1 VTHPTPF
8 RRVNPSE
15 EIVPYSAVKYN
26 INSMVSES
34 PRRALSND
42 INIVGEFVELKKLLS
57 KTTIFGGGHFF
68 LSHTVW
74 GLFGGL
80 ISRTKSGLIPHKKRG
95 VQNPIQNP
103 TKNPSEKPPFYT
115 S

>member
-1 VTHPTPF
+1 M
-8 RRVNPSE
+8 
-15 EIVPYSAVKYN
+15 SAILLINAKLDIFALIESYFCRSN

-68 LSHTVW
+68 LSHTVCPR
-74 GLFGGL
+74 LPD
-80 ISRTKSGLIPHKKRG
+80 R
-95 VQNPIQNP
+95 
-103 TKNPSEKPPFYT
+103 SEITILP
-115 S
+115 